1 MCLLTCVTRV
11 SNSNWLADKTLLS
24 FTSECT
30 GQAVGYILE
39 EDLATLSLDNVIVF
53 NSVETCL
60 WILYVYVAYL
70 LYINIAFVVTVYK

>member
-1 MCLLTCVTRV
+1 MCLLTCITRV

-39 EDLATLSLDNVIVF
+39 EDLATLSLDDVVF
-53 NSVETCL
+53 SLTL
-60 WILYVYVAYL
+60 WKHVSGYYMSMWLICFILIL
-70 LYINIAFVVTVYK
+70 HL